1 MKKFMKYWFI
11 FLASSLVSAGGVVIM
26 STFVDDRKAFSQT
39 LSDIGAFGSFL
50 GGVATMVAAV
60 AAVIGVNSWID
71 QIKLGPYLNYIWG
84 AKVSLRKINSQNMNW
99 YVFKYNFRQPS
110 NIPDDKRDKIIR
122 LIDESRKQL
131 EIDFA
136 ILEDQFNHIDQII
149 DKNDYLWANKCS
161 LYKLS
166 WQKIDEYLSKHPKP
180 DMTKNSLDDILADN
194 IELARLNSDF
204 HDGYNLLCSQLDE
217 LEEKYTKAM

>member
-1 MKKFMKYWFI
+1 
-11 FLASSLVSAGGVVIM
+11 
-26 STFVDDRKAFSQT
+26 
-39 LSDIGAFGSFL
+39 
-50 GGVATMVAAV
+50 
-60 AAVIGVNSWID
+60 
-71 QIKLGPYLNYIWG
+71 
-84 AKVSLRKINSQNMNW
+84 
-99 YVFKYNFRQPS
+99 
-110 NIPDDKRDKIIR
+110 
-122 LIDESRKQL
+122 
-131 EIDFA
+131 
-136 ILEDQFNHIDQII
+136 DQFNHIDQII
-149 DKNDYLWANKCS
+149 DKNDCLWANKCS